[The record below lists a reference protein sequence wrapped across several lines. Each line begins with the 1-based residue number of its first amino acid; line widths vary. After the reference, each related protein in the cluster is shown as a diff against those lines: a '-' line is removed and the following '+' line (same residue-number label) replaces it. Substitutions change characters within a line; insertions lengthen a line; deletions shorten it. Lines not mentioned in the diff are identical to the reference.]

1 MCCTVC
7 RKVTAV
13 KAQREGR
20 HWCTYDP
27 DCLVAAIQEIVMAAQ
42 PSVNNQVLPSD
53 GCPTQSSSGDQL
65 TLEQLSLLRGP
76 PLVRRQM
83 SMNQKDQT

>member
-1 MCCTVC
+1 MCRHVL
-7 RKVTAV
+7 AV

-42 PSVNNQVLPSD
+42 PSVDKPPSNGYPIQSSPSD
-53 GCPTQSSSGDQL
+53 QF
-65 TLEQLSLLRGP
+65 TLEQLSLLQGHP
-76 PLVRRQM
+76 PVQRQI
-83 SMNQKDQT
+83 Q